1 MTASDAY
8 ILKKCVLYSISVS
21 RRRRRG
27 VDFSN
32 WVVDE
37 PPANEAL
44 ALLLVVA
51 GQRRLQLGL
60 VTEKSRKEVD

>member
-1 MTASDAY
+1 MCP
-8 ILKKCVLYSISVS
+8 LSVS
-21 RRRRRG
+21 RRRG

-60 VTEKSRKEVD
+60 VTEKKAGKGLTN

>member
-8 ILKKCVLYSISVS
+8 IFKKECPLSVS
-21 RRRRRG
+21 RRG

-60 VTEKSRKEVD
+60 VTEKKKERG

>member
-8 ILKKCVLYSISVS
+8 ILKKVCPLSSVS
-21 RRRRRG
+21 RRRRG

>member
-1 MTASDAY
+1 MS
-8 ILKKCVLYSISVS
+8 
-21 RRRRRG
+21 RRRRG

-60 VTEKSRKEVD
+60 VTEKEIRKLDHYRHTNKKPPRT

>member
-1 MTASDAY
+1 MRS
-8 ILKKCVLYSISVS
+8 
-21 RRRRRG
+21 RRRG

-44 ALLLVVA
+44 ALLLIVA

>member
-1 MTASDAY
+1 MHTF
-8 ILKKCVLYSISVS
+8 KKSVCPLSVS
-21 RRRRRG
+21 RRRRG

-60 VTEKSRKEVD
+60 VTEKKSRKGVD

>member
-1 MTASDAY
+1 MCP
-8 ILKKCVLYSISVS
+8 LSVS
-21 RRRRRG
+21 RRRRG

-44 ALLLVVA
+44 ALLLIVA

-60 VTEKSRKEVD
+60 VTEKEIRRLDHYSHTNKKPRT